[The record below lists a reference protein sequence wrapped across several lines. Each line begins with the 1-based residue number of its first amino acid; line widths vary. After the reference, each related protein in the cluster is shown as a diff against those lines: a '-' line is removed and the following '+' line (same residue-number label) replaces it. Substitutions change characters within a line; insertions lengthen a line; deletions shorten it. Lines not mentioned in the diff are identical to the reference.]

1 MDMSEERTCIE
12 RCQKGDREAFGPI
25 VLAYRRSAY
34 FTALGLV
41 GNREEAYDLSQE
53 AFVRAFRSIG
63 QFDVTRK
70 FAPWFF
76 RILRNLC
83 STALSRRSAR
93 QIGSL
98 DEMRDGGR
106 EFPAGE
112 AFRADLLAERNEEAE
127 RVWRALGRL
136 DAAGRE
142 IIVLKDLQ
150 EHRYRE
156 VAEILDIPIGT
167 VMSRL
172 YNARQKLREILIEQ
186 ERPGGDRS

>member
-1 MDMSEERTCIE
+1 MDVREEREYIE
-12 RCQKGDREAFGPI
+12 RCRKGDREAFGPI
-25 VLAYRRSAY
+25 VLAYRRNAY

-53 AFVRAFRSIG
+53 AFVRAFRAIG
-63 QFDVTRK
+63 RFDPTRE

-93 QIGSL
+93 WVGSIE
-98 DEMRDGGR
+98 EMREGGR

-112 AFRADLLAERNEEAE
+112 RFRADLLAERNDEIV
-127 RVWRALGRL
+127 RVWSALGEL
-136 DAAGRE
+136 DAPSRE

-156 VAEILDIPIGT
+156 IAEILDIPIGT

-172 YNARQKLREILIEQ
+172 YNARQKLREILL
-186 ERPGGDRS
+186 